1 MSVGLLVQEKMG
13 KTDFQDGHC
22 GGQLG
27 FLISMILAIS
37 ISFPAIVQE
46 TKGKID
52 FQDGHNGC
60 QDGHN
65 EVQIVTILATFD
77 LQIVPLFS
85 YQVSSQLAFWFWR
98 SRQNRFSR
106 WLPCPPSWILDR
118 NNFSYFLATTH
129 PDTSFQV

>member
-1 MSVGLLVQEKMG
+1 MMSVGLLVQEKMG

-27 FLISMILAIS
+27 FPISMILAIS

-60 QDGHN
+60 HRG
-65 EVQIVTILATFD
+65 VQIVTILATFD

-85 YQVSSQLAFWFWR
+85 YQVSSQLAFWF
-98 SRQNRFSR
+98 
-106 WLPCPPSWILDR
+106 
-118 NNFSYFLATTH
+118 
-129 PDTSFQV
+129 